1 MAYMLSY
8 GFQSEFR
15 EYLHSAIYYSQKKR
29 GFIPKNH
36 VFFAH
41 AHRLFINKL
50 GGASGKKCFVIR
62 FYSAQ
67 ICAICR
73 HFSGPVF

>member
-36 VFFAH
+36 VFLH
-41 AHRLFINKL
+41 MHID
-50 GGASGKKCFVIR
+50 
-62 FYSAQ
+62 YS
-67 ICAICR
+67 
-73 HFSGPVF
+73 